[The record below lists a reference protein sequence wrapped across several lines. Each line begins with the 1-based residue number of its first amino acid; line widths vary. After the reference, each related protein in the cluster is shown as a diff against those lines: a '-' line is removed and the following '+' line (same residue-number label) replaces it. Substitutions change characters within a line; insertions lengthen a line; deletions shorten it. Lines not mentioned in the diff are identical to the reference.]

1 MIVDS
6 EKKNLLFLMAS
17 PHPKGTTRQLAVAFL
32 EPLRRSGR
40 WQEHT
45 IFLYDQPP
53 HPCTACGL
61 CREQNGCRWHDLDE
75 FDARLRESDLLLIAS
90 PIYNLSFPAPMKALL
105 DRCQRYFEARFARG
119 EKPCIPK
126 GRKAVLLL
134 TRGSGDARGDE
145 ICRQQLSQSFS
156 VMHTEL
162 TGVCVWGHTDKGPD
176 GYEEAAEKAR
186 AMALAI
192 EKDLW

>member
-17 PHPKGTTRQLAVAFL
+17 PHPKGTTRQLADAFL

-75 FDARLRESDLLLIAS
+75 FDARLRESDLLIIAS

-119 EKPCIPK
+119 EKPCIQK

-134 TRGSGDARGDE
+134 TRGSGDAGATKSPAAAQPELFGDAHRANR
-145 ICRQQLSQSFS
+145 CLR
-156 VMHTEL
+156 V
-162 TGVCVWGHTDKGPD
+162 GAYGP
-176 GYEEAAEKAR
+176 R
-186 AMALAI
+186 AGRL
-192 EKDLW
+192 

>member
-1 MIVDS
+1 M
-6 EKKNLLFLMAS
+6 
-17 PHPKGTTRQLAVAFL
+17 
-32 EPLRRSGR
+32 
-40 WQEHT
+40 
-45 IFLYDQPP
+45 
-53 HPCTACGL
+53 
-61 CREQNGCRWHDLDE
+61 
-75 FDARLRESDLLLIAS
+75 LLIAS